1 MGMCDDVTEKAWPCS
16 YFIVLRD
23 PVARIVSSYFYCKRE
38 PDDMLCASPQLDA
51 RNASLREWAVHQR
64 SFLLVSLDTPDPRA
78 LGRDAICR
86 IASILQTLS
95 PTTPPLTREGLE
107 YRGYLLVQLAFNVR
121 YCNSPNTR
129 ARAGEARW
137 CEGLSNVIAQK
148 PKCLS
153 VGIH

>member
-86 IASILQTLS
+86 IASILQTLVKGGVVGERVWTHS
-95 PTTPPLTREGLE
+95 VESRVQITWFFEPSEPITGLDT
-107 YRGYLLVQLAFNVR
+107 N
-121 YCNSPNTR
+121 
-129 ARAGEARW
+129 
-137 CEGLSNVIAQK
+137 
-148 PKCLS
+148 
-153 VGIH
+153 